1 MDLDFLRS
9 TIITIYLFNKYIYM
23 DIDINLC
30 Y

>member
-9 TIITIYLFNKYIYM
+9 TIITIYLLNKYIHM
-23 DIDINLC
+23 DIDTNLC